1 MCAAD
6 PGVLQLA
13 RVAGAAAPRGG
24 PLAAAAHLQGVGL
37 LPAWETAR
45 PAGSKC
51 LLMPRE
57 RRHADDMHIVSD
69 GCYVALDIRAANDV
83 QVTVLVSTNCSSAGE
98 ALRLIDQKHLIK
110 NDFVLVR
117 VTC

>member
-1 MCAAD
+1 M
-6 PGVLQLA
+6 
-13 RVAGAAAPRGG
+13 
-24 PLAAAAHLQGVGL
+24 
-37 LPAWETAR
+37 
-45 PAGSKC
+45 AGSKC

-57 RRHADDMHIVSD
+57 RRHADDMHIMSNERNSAPD
-69 GCYVALDIRAANDV
+69 NRAANNV